1 MKIMDIAAAVPQA
14 DARALADAWARFPV
28 HWDPK
33 LSPDGKWLA
42 WSWSGLG
49 EACDVYLTPTD
60 GSAAPKRLTQGK
72 DHVFVR
78 GWSPDSRRL
87 LVARDQ
93 GGDEREQLL
102 LIDPAKPFEFAP
114 VTEASPDFFLYGGVL
129 HPNGKWL
136 FTCAQFDPHDPQG
149 RTGARIHRRD
159 LATGER
165 LDIARMQQGEGT
177 GPRLSPD
184 GRWLLY
190 HRRDKHPAGS
200 QVWLVDV
207 DGKEDR
213 PLLDFGDDVAI
224 RAQWLGDGAKLL
236 VVAPAKSDAGLF
248 ERVGICDFLDKQAS
262 VQVHS
267 AAHEPAATLDMA
279 GGSIIWLNNHTWQ
292 VESAVPSDDGKSV
305 MIVEGRDGRVR
316 STLVPLDGGPQIRI
330 EPGEG
335 DLLPIGELPGGHWA
349 GAVLRHDRPTEF
361 VRFDPRDA
369 ARRVDLSRTADLV
382 PPLARSA
389 AAAESI
395 TWRSIDG
402 MEIQGWLYRPRTRP
416 RGLVVWVH
424 GGPNLH
430 SDCEISTLAQCMAA
444 AGFAVL
450 DPNYRGSTAF
460 GMPFRES
467 IKEDGWGGREQDDIR
482 TGIEHLISMGVAER
496 GRIGIAGLSY
506 GGYSSWVAVTR
517 WPDLI
522 AAAAPICG
530 MTDLA
535 VDYEA
540 THLPHGRLYSE
551 EMMGGKPEQQ
561 AERYFERSP
570 INRIGNIKGRLLIVH
585 GLRDPNVS
593 PRNTEVACEALTK
606 AGIPFELLTFE
617 DEGHGIWRTANRRV
631 LLGRLLHL
639 FGEAFDAA

>member
-1 MKIMDIAAAVPQA
+1 MKIMHIAAAAAAHP
-14 DARALADAWARFPV
+14 DIGALAESWARFPV

-49 EACDVYLTPTD
+49 DACDVYVTPTD
-60 GSAAPKRLTQGK
+60 GSAAPKRLTEGK
-72 DHVFVR
+72 DHVLVR
-78 GWSPDSRRL
+78 GWAPDSRQI
-87 LVARDQ
+87 LVARDK

-102 LIDPAKPFEFAP
+102 LLDPAKPFELTP
-114 VTEASPDFFLYGGVL
+114 LTEESPDFFLYGGVL

-136 FTCAQFDPHDPQG
+136 FTCGQFDPHDAQG
-149 RTGARIHRRD
+149 RTGACIHRRD
-159 LATGER
+159 LATGEQR
-165 LDIARMQQGEGT
+165 VIARMLQGEGT

-200 QVWLVDV
+200 QVWLVDA

-213 PLLDFGDDVAI
+213 PLLDFGDDVSI
-224 RAQWLGDGAKLL
+224 RAQWIGDGATVLFL
-236 VVAPAKSDAGLF
+236 VQSETHERMGVADFVDNQAPAQVRTGIG
-248 ERVGICDFLDKQAS
+248 ERV
-262 VQVHS
+262 
-267 AAHEPAATLDMA
+267 ATMDLA
-279 GGSIIWLNNHTWQ
+279 GGSIRWLIDDPAWQ
-292 VESAVPSDDGKSV
+292 IESALPSEDGKSV
-305 MIVEGRDGRVR
+305 MIIEGRDSRVR
-316 STLVPLDGGPQIRI
+316 ATLMPLDGSPHVRI
-330 EPGEG
+330 DSGQG
-335 DLLPIGELPGGHWA
+335 DLLPIGALPGGDWV

-361 VRFDPRDA
+361 VRFNPRDP
-369 ARRVDLSRTADLV
+369 ARWISLSRTVDLV
-382 PPLARSA
+382 PPLARSPA
-389 AAAESI
+389 GAESI
-395 TWRSIDG
+395 NWRSVDG
-402 MEIQGWLYRPRTRP
+402 LEIQGWLYRPRGRP

-430 SDCEISTLAQCMAA
+430 SDCEINTIAQCLVAD
-444 AGFAVL
+444 GFAVL

-460 GMPFRES
+460 GTPFRES
-467 IKEDGWGGREQDDIR
+467 IKVDGWGGREQEDIR
-482 TGIEHLISMGVAER
+482 TGIEHLIDIGVAEP

-506 GGYSSWVAVTR
+506 GGYTSWYAVTKY
-517 WPDLI
+517 PDLI

-535 VDYEA
+535 IDYEE

-551 EMMGGKPEQQ
+551 EMMGGKPAEQ

-570 INRIGNIKGRLLIVH
+570 IHHFSNIRGRLLIVH

-593 PRNTEVACEALTK
+593 PRNTEMACEELSRL
-606 AGIPFELLTFE
+606 GIPFDLLTFD

-631 LLGRLLHL
+631 LLERLLRL